1 MTAWILTEIK
11 MRSFLKKT
19 ASLGAGAFA
28 LNIMLYDRYPRSINL
43 YSYEVKNRNRNE
55 EMWLSASNE
64 A

>member
-1 MTAWILTEIK
+1 MFEIK
-11 MRSFLKKT
+11 MRSFLRKT
-19 ASLGAGAFA
+19 AALGAGAFS

-55 EMWLSASNE
+55 EMWLSAGKE

>member
-1 MTAWILTEIK
+1 
-11 MRSFLKKT
+11 MRYFLRKT

-55 EMWLSASNE
+55 EMWLTAGHE

>member
-1 MTAWILTEIK
+1 
-11 MRSFLKKT
+11 MRSFLRKT
-19 ASLGAGAFA
+19 AALGAGAFS

-55 EMWLSASNE
+55 EMWLSAGKE

>member
-1 MTAWILTEIK
+1 
-11 MRSFLKKT
+11 MRSFLRKT

-28 LNIMLYDRYPRSINL
+28 LNVMLYDRYPRSINL

-55 EMWLSASNE
+55 EMWLTAGNE